1 MTMQVT
7 VSIDIDAPVDVVWAD
22 VADMAS
28 HAEWMADAES
38 IRFAGERR
46 SGVGAVLIVPTRVG
60 PFTTEDWIIVTEW
73 EDRRRMGVIH
83 VGIVSGVGVFT
94 LHELDDGRRTRFE
107 WSEELSLP
115 LTLGG
120 PIGEVF
126 AKPIITAI
134 WRGNLRRLA
143 ARFTAS

>member
-1 MTMQVT
+1 MQVT
-7 VSIDIDAPVDVVWAD
+7 VSIDIDAPVDEVWAD

-38 IRFAGERR
+38 ISFAGERR

-60 PFTTEDWIIVTEW
+60 PLTTEDWIIVTEW
-73 EDRRRMGVIH
+73 VERERMGVIH
-83 VGIVSGVGVFT
+83 VGIVSGVGAFT
-94 LHELDDGRRTRFE
+94 LHDLGGGRTRFVWDE
-107 WSEELSLP
+107 DLVLP

-126 AKPIITAI
+126 AKPIVTAI
-134 WRGNLRRLA
+134 WKGNLRRLA
-143 ARFTAS
+143 ARFS